1 VITDIILC
9 FERKR
14 VFTFMKIN
22 VSALT
27 VLAFMVAFFLS
38 QLPALF
44 IKVVAVRPS
53 TWAIIEEAEFED
65 VFANLALS
73 RAPFNVPT
81 LTEEVRQ
88 LMETIVGK
96 RSSLRKAG
104 LEVVRL
110 LERILTIPSDIL
122 MMFDE
127 SYYHYLVLTNQ
138 ITFNVRN
145 FLFSPFN
152 LFL

>member
-1 VITDIILC
+1 
-9 FERKR
+9 
-14 VFTFMKIN
+14 MKIS
-22 VSALT
+22 VLTLT
-27 VLAFMVAFFLS
+27 VLAFMVALFLS
-38 QLPALF
+38 RLPALS
-44 IKVVAVRPS
+44 IKVAAIRPF

-73 RAPFNVPT
+73 RAPFSFPT

-88 LMETIVGK
+88 FMETIVGR
-96 RSSLRKAG
+96 RSGLGKAG

-110 LERILTIPSDIL
+110 LKRILIIPSDIL

-138 ITFNVRN
+138 MTFNVRN
-145 FLFSPFN
+145 FLVSPFN
-152 LFL
+152 LFLWLLFLTLVLNRVS